1 MQGSLKITLT
11 IPLRFTLYSF
21 SSSSDGSE
29 GDAPLELIGREDL
42 RDLEG
47 PGVGVGVDPT
57 PAVVDPSLSLLP
69 LLVLT

>member
-11 IPLRFTLYSF
+11 LKFTLYSF

-29 GDAPLELIGREDL
+29 GDAPLELMGREDL